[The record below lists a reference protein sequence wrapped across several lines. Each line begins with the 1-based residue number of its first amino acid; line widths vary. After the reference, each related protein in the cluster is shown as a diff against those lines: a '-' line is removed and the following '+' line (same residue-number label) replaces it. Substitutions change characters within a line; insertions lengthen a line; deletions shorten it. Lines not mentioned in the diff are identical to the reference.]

1 MSANRANI
9 DWHLKNMIGGGSIP
23 KLGQKGYAPGAIAIK
38 STGVVGNGLYINQG
52 DFDYCDF
59 ISTDG
64 LSAILDGGAEQDI
77 HEIDTTQNYSLGSRL
92 VSHGPGGSITYY
104 YAKAGGVIDDL
115 KFGLKFYGKLDTTSG
130 ITYAAP
136 TQTELATAKVV
147 TVDAGDSGDH
157 TANEFRGGFVTIHTH
172 ATNNQVTRRIVSNT
186 ASDANGYITL
196 TVDKPWGVAITVA
209 FGVEV
214 VGNIYKDIRLCSS
227 GVGEGAG
234 DKYSSVAGMA
244 TVKTTVADTYIWI
257 QTWGPIFVNP
267 HGASLQDAGIATDE
281 RRLVFD
287 FEGSVS
293 IQEDCVG
300 ATDDHQHAGFIIDRN
315 AAGTMPLPLC
325 MLQISP

>member
-9 DWHLKNMIGGGSIP
+9 DWHLKNMIGGNGIPELGS
-23 KLGQKGYAPGAIAIK
+23 KGYVTGAIAIK
-38 STGVVGNGLYINQG
+38 STGVVGNGLYVNQG
-52 DFDYCDF
+52 DKDYCDF
-59 ISTDG
+59 MSTDG
-64 LSAILDGGAEQDI
+64 LSAVLPGGTEQDI
-77 HEIDTTQNYSLGSRL
+77 HEISTTQNYSCGSRL
-92 VSHGPGGSITYY
+92 VQHGPGGSRTYH

-115 KFGLKFYGKLDTTSG
+115 KFGLKFYGKLNTTDG

-136 TQTELATAKVV
+136 TQVEKATAKVI

-157 TANEFRGGFVTIHTH
+157 VANEFRGGYVTVHTH
-172 ATNNQVTRRIVSNT
+172 ADNNQMTRKVVSNT

-196 TVDKPWGVAITVA
+196 TVDKPWGKDIEVAY
-209 FGVEV
+209 GVEV
-214 VGNIYKDIRLCSS
+214 IGNIYKNVRLCSS

-244 TVKTTVADTYIWI
+244 AVKTTVANTYIWI
-257 QTWGPIFVNP
+257 QTWGPVFINP

-287 FEGSVS
+287 FEGSVA

-325 MLQISP
+325 MLQICP